1 MNINYFGSYN
11 IFDNTKFKIYIDNCC
26 DNIITNIR
34 KKHKKLKWIIK
45 YINYFN
51 SNQHLFLISIF
62 IFIIIFSKFFLK
74 FFFLLL
80 LFDCIILSII
90 VLHKNSLNNNSRK
103 LAKNI
108 ILLSLIYLNL
118 FGSILTLL
126 IFFCIYFE
134 FSKYCNKIIYKVLET
149 IICFIHTNLS
159 IICLIYPNINNIKY
173 NKPIESTESIENT
186 SSTSLSE

>member
-1 MNINYFGSYN
+1 M
-11 IFDNTKFKIYIDNCC
+11 DNTKFKIYIDNCC

-51 SNQHLFLISIF
+51 SNQHLFLIFIF

-134 FSKYCNKIIYKVLET
+134 FSKYCNKII
-149 IICFIHTNLS
+149 FI
-159 IICLIYPNINNIKY
+159 
-173 NKPIESTESIENT
+173 
-186 SSTSLSE
+186 LSEKTASFEPSQFIFYCNWMHG